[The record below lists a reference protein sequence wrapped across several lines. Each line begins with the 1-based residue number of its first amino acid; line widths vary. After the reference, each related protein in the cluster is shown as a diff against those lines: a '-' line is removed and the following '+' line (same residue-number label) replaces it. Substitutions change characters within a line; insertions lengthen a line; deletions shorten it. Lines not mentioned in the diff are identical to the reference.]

1 MAVDRQMIEF
11 TPDDIDAVVQ
21 GVAGMIERGAGW
33 MNIEPIVGEV
43 AMDEIRRSAPPAIV
57 RVFSGRGG
65 KIPFGTF
72 VPGDHRKDKFGQVG
86 LEHSAGPRGLQQLR
100 DAGVVLPAGW
110 RMRQDHGKRGIV
122 CDVPRDESP
131 AVIVRWILDASLQL
145 CEIDLTG
152 WWTAVISV
160 PK

>member
-11 TPDDIDAVVQ
+11 TPDDIDAVVEQ
-21 GVAGMIERGAGW
+21 LGGVIERGAGW
-33 MNIEPIVGEV
+33 LNIEPIVGEV

-57 RVFSGRGG
+57 RVFSGKGG

-72 VPGDHRKDKFGQVG
+72 VPGDNRKAGMGQVG

-122 CDVPRDESP
+122 CDVPRDEGP
-131 AVIVRWILDASLQL
+131 VNIVRWILDASVQL
-145 CEIDLTG
+145 CEIQLTG
-152 WWTAVISV
+152 WWTAVISL

>member
-11 TPDDIDAVVQ
+11 TPDDIDAVVAR
-21 GVAGMIERGAGW
+21 VAEVIERGEGW
-33 MNIEPIVGEV
+33 LNIEPIVGEV

-72 VPGDHRKDKFGQVG
+72 VPGDHRKDKSGQVG

-100 DAGVVLPAGW
+100 DAGIVLPAGW

-131 AVIVRWILDASLQL
+131 AVIVRWILDASMRL

-152 WWTAVISV
+152 WWTAVINL

>member
-1 MAVDRQMIEF
+1 MKVDRQMIEF
-11 TPDDIDAVVQ
+11 TPDNIDGVVAQLAVV
-21 GVAGMIERGAGW
+21 IERGAGW
-33 MNIEPIVGEV
+33 LNIEPIVGEV
-43 AMDEIRRSAPPAIV
+43 AMDELRGRAAPAIV
-57 RVFSGRGG
+57 RAFSGRGG

-72 VPGDHRKDKFGQVG
+72 VPGDHRKGALGQVG

-100 DAGVVLPAGW
+100 DAGVVMPAGW

-122 CDVPRDESP
+122 CDVPRDEAP
-131 AVIVRWILDASLQL
+131 ATIVRWILDASIQL

-152 WWTAVISV
+152 WWTAVINL

>member
-21 GVAGMIERGAGW
+21 GVAGMIERGVGW

-43 AMDEIRRSAPPAIV
+43 AMDEIRRRAAPAIV

-72 VPGDHRKDKFGQVG
+72 VPGDHRKDKLGQVG

-100 DAGVVLPAGW
+100 DAGIVLPAGW
-110 RMRQDHGKRGIV
+110 RMRQDHSKRGIV
-122 CDVPRDESP
+122 CDVPREESP
-131 AVIVRWILDASLQL
+131 DVIVRWILDASLQL

>member
-11 TPDDIDAVVQ
+11 TPDDIGAVVQ

-72 VPGDHRKDKFGQVG
+72 VPGDHRKDKLGQVG

-131 AVIVRWILDASLQL
+131 DVIVRWILDASLQL